1 MLPCSLILFA
11 TKFKAYVSYADEN
24 GDMQEFDCNN
34 TVFQNDPARVDTIV
48 LAEAFH
54 FPTSNYAQ
62 TDIKAT
68 VRLQCNIM
76 GREGNRFNREMYLDC
91 IYLRPRTS
99 KTEEQ

>member
-1 MLPCSLILFA
+1 MNP
-11 TKFKAYVSYADEN
+11 TKFKAFISYADEK
-24 GDMQEFDCNN
+24 GEMQEFNCDN
-34 TVFQNDPARVDTIV
+34 TVFQNDPTRVDTIV

-54 FPTSNYAQ
+54 FPACNYAQ
-62 TDIKAT
+62 TDIKVT

-76 GREGNRFNREMYLDC
+76 ARESSRFNRELYLDC